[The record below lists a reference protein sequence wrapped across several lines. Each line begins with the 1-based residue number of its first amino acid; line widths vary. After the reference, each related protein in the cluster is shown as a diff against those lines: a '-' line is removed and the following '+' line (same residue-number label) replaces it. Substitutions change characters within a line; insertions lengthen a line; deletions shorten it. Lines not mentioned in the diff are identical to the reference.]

1 MSAALALLAS
11 ALWGTSDFLGG
22 TVSRRLRAV
31 QVLAVSQVL
40 SCAVL
45 LAVLGGSLGAGA
57 GAPVASWL
65 GWSLLA
71 GVTWAGAMAALY
83 TALARGTMGVVAPI
97 AAGGAVLPVLLG
109 LAAGERPAPVQL
121 AGVAIAIAGV
131 VASAGPDLRGGA
143 GRQGAAVAL
152 ALLAAVL
159 FGVEI
164 WALARGSASSVP
176 ATLLGMRVTSAALV
190 VAAALARRGAQGP
203 GRVQP
208 RDLPLLLALGV
219 LDLAAT
225 AAYALASRSALVSVV
240 AVLASLYPAVT
251 VLLARQVH
259 GERLSRVQAA
269 GVVVVL
275 VGAVCAGLG

>member
-1 MSAALALLAS
+1 MSVALALFAS

-45 LAVLGGSLGAGA
+45 LSVLGSGVGGGSAG
-57 GAPVASWL
+57 PASAWL

-71 GVTWAGAMAALY
+71 GLTWAGAMAALY

-97 AAGGAVLPVLLG
+97 AAGGTVLPVLLG
-109 LAAGERPAPVQL
+109 LAAGERPAPLQL
-121 AGVAIAIAGV
+121 VGVAVAFAGV
-131 VASAGPDLRGGA
+131 VLSAGPDLRGGSR
-143 GRQGAAVAL
+143 RQGAAVAL

-164 WALARGSASSVP
+164 WALARGSAASVP

-190 VAAALARRGAQGP
+190 VVAALSRRGAE
-203 GRVQP
+203 RVGP
-208 RDLPLLLALGV
+208 RDLPPLLALGL

-225 AAYALASRSALVSVV
+225 AAYAVASRGALVSVV

-251 VLLARQVH
+251 VVLARQVH
-259 GERLSRVQAA
+259 GERLRPVQAT
-269 GVVVVL
+269 GVVAVL
-275 VGAVCAGLG
+275 AGAVVTALG

>member
-11 ALWGTSDFLGG
+11 GLWGTSDFLGG

-45 LAVLGGSLGAGA
+45 LVVLGSGLGGTPAG
-57 GAPVASWL
+57 PVGSWL

-71 GVTWAGAMAALY
+71 GATWAGAMAALY

-97 AAGGAVLPVLLG
+97 AAGGTVLPVLLG
-109 LAAGERPAPVQL
+109 LAAGERPAPLQL
-121 AGVAIAIAGV
+121 AGVAVAFTGV
-131 VASAGPDLRGGA
+131 VLSAGPDLRGGS
-143 GRQGAAVAL
+143 GRQGAAVGL

-164 WALARGSASSVP
+164 WALARGSAASVP

-190 VAAALARRGAQGP
+190 VAAALARRSAE
-203 GRVQP
+203 RVGP
-208 RDLPLLLALGV
+208 RDLPPLLALGL

-225 AAYALASRSALVSVV
+225 AAYAVASRGALVSVV

-251 VLLARQVH
+251 VVLARQVH
-259 GERLSRVQAA
+259 GERLRPVQAA
-269 GVVVVL
+269 GVVAVL
-275 VGAVCAGLG
+275 AGAVVTSLG

>member
-1 MSAALALLAS
+1 MSVALALLAS

-22 TVSRRLRAV
+22 TASRRLRAV

-45 LAVLGGSLGAGA
+45 LSVLGSGVGGGSAG
-57 GAPVASWL
+57 PASAWL

-71 GVTWAGAMAALY
+71 GLTWAGAMAALY

-97 AAGGAVLPVLLG
+97 AAGGTVLPVLLG
-109 LAAGERPAPVQL
+109 LAAGERPAPLQL
-121 AGVAIAIAGV
+121 VGVAVAFAGV
-131 VASAGPDLRGGA
+131 VLSAGPDLRGGSR
-143 GRQGAAVAL
+143 RQGAAVAL

-164 WALARGSASSVP
+164 WALARGSAASVP

-190 VAAALARRGAQGP
+190 VVAALSRRGAE
-203 GRVQP
+203 RVGP
-208 RDLPLLLALGV
+208 RDLPPLLALGL

-225 AAYALASRSALVSVV
+225 AAYAVASRGALVSVV

-251 VLLARQVH
+251 VVLARQVH
-259 GERLSRVQAA
+259 GERLRPVQAT
-269 GVVVVL
+269 GVVAVL
-275 VGAVCAGLG
+275 AGAVVTALG

>member
-45 LAVLGGSLGAGA
+45 LAVLGSGLGRGA
-57 GAPVASWL
+57 GAPVHAWL

-71 GVTWAGAMAALY
+71 GATWAGAMAALY

-97 AAGGAVLPVLLG
+97 AAGGTVLPVLLG
-109 LAAGERPAPVQL
+109 LAAGERPAPLQL
-121 AGVAIAIAGV
+121 AGVAVALAGV
-131 VASAGPDLRGGA
+131 VASAGPDLRGGSR
-143 GRQGAAVAL
+143 GQGAAIAL
-152 ALLAAVL
+152 ALVAAVF
-159 FGVEI
+159 FGVEV
-164 WALARGSASSVP
+164 WALARGSAASVP

-190 VAAALARRGAQGP
+190 VAAALAARGAQ
-203 GRVQP
+203 RVGA
-208 RDLPLLLALGV
+208 RDLPPLLALGV

-225 AAYALASRSALVSVV
+225 AAYALASRGALVSVV

-259 GERLSRVQAA
+259 GERLRPVQAA
-269 GVVVVL
+269 GVVAVL
-275 VGAVCAGLG
+275 AGAVCTSLG

>member
-45 LAVLGGSLGAGA
+45 LAVLGGLVGVRPAGPA
-57 GAPVASWL
+57 ASWL
-65 GWSLLA
+65 GWSVFA

-97 AAGGAVLPVLLG
+97 AAGGTALPVLLG
-109 LAAGERPAPVQL
+109 LAAGERPAPLQL
-121 AGVAIAIAGV
+121 AGVAVAFTGV
-131 VASAGPDLRGGA
+131 VLSAGPDLRGG
-143 GRQGAAVAL
+143 GRRQGGAVLL
-152 ALLAAVL
+152 ALVAAAL
-159 FGVEI
+159 FGVEV
-164 WALARGSASSVP
+164 WALARGSAASVP
-176 ATLLGMRVTSAALV
+176 ATLLGMRVTSAVLV
-190 VAAALARRGAQGP
+190 VLAAAATRRGEQ
-203 GRVQP
+203 RVGA
-208 RDLPLLLALGV
+208 RDLPPLLALGV

-225 AAYALASRSALVSVV
+225 AAYALASRGELVSVV

-251 VLLARQVH
+251 VVLARQVH
-259 GERLSRVQAA
+259 GERLRPVQAA
-269 GVVVVL
+269 GVLAVL
-275 VGAVCAGLG
+275 AGAVATSLA

>member
-1 MSAALALLAS
+1 MSVALALLAS

-22 TVSRRLRAV
+22 TASRRLRAV

-45 LAVLGGSLGAGA
+45 LAVLGSGVGSGTAG
-57 GAPVASWL
+57 PASAWL

-71 GVTWAGAMAALY
+71 GLTWAGAMAALY

-97 AAGGAVLPVLLG
+97 AAGGTVLPVLLG
-109 LAAGERPAPVQL
+109 LAAGERPAPLQL
-121 AGVAIAIAGV
+121 VGVAVAFAGV
-131 VASAGPDLRGGA
+131 VLSAGPDLRA
-143 GRQGAAVAL
+143 GSRKQGAAVAL

-164 WALARGSASSVP
+164 WALARGSAASVP

-190 VAAALARRGAQGP
+190 VVAALSRRGAE
-203 GRVQP
+203 RVGP
-208 RDLPLLLALGV
+208 RDLPPLLALGL

-225 AAYALASRSALVSVV
+225 AAYAVASRGALVSVV

-251 VLLARQVH
+251 VVLARQVH
-259 GERLSRVQAA
+259 GERLRPVQAA
-269 GVVVVL
+269 GVVAVL
-275 VGAVCAGLG
+275 AGAVVTALG